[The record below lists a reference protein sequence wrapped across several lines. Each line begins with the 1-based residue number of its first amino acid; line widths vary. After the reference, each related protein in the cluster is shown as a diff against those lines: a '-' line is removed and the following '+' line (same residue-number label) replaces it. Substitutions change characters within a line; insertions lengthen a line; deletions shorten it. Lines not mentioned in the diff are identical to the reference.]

1 MLRFIKLPDITINNQ
16 LKFKKT
22 LKMSIKNSSYK
33 LYASRRLRKILTVS
47 KAQVLAHALLY
58 AQLNYI
64 NVSNSSKTT

>member
-1 MLRFIKLPDITINNQ
+1 
-16 LKFKKT
+16 
-22 LKMSIKNSSYK
+22 MSIKNSSYK

-64 NVSNSSKTT
+64 TVSNSIKTT